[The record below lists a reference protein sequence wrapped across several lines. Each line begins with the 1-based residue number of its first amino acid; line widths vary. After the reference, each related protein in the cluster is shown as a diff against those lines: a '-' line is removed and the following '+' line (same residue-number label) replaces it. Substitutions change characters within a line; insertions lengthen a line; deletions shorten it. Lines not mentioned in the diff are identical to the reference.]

1 MEPPAMTDHPGSIPL
16 DANAPL
22 TDESVEVARVWITD
36 GGGATVFIM
45 PDVLEEPEVFGYL
58 MADTIRHA
66 ARAYAESRGGD
77 EDAMLQAVVNGVATE
92 LREQFVELEQDK
104 GKLN

>member
-1 MEPPAMTDHPGSIPL
+1 MTDHPGAIPL
-16 DANAPL
+16 DAEAPL

-45 PDVLEEPEVFGYL
+45 PDVLEDAEVFGYL

-66 ARAYAESRGGD
+66 ARAYAEARGAD
-77 EDAMLQAVVNGVATE
+77 EDEMLQAIVDGVAAE
-92 LREQFVELEQDK
+92 LREQFANIERVQ